1 MVLIVSDDVG
11 QHFHGL
17 EWSSKYDNLPKYN
30 QKMSNI
36 SENYRNVCLVDDN
49 FWMLC
54 SVSKAASNQGNF
66 FISDEKRA
74 RKLEGKTAKK

>member
-11 QHFHGL
+11 QHFHVL

-66 FISDEKRA
+66 FISDEK
-74 RKLEGKTAKK
+74 EPEN

>member
-17 EWSSKYDNLPKYN
+17 EWSSKYDNLPKYT

-36 SENYRNVCLVDDN
+36 PENYRNVSLVDDN

-54 SVSKAASNQGNF
+54 SVFKAASNQGNF
-66 FISDEKRA
+66 FISDEK
-74 RKLEGKTAKK
+74 